1 MGIWGEGLYDDDLAL
16 DVQSIYLECLYNGLI
31 ESEAEDFIFEKFKS
45 EIQNQ
50 YEAPVF
56 WYALSDTQW
65 NMGRL
70 TKFVLEKALYYLSK
84 DLKIIKSNKRYQELL
99 NLKNKLLLQQ
109 PSKVEIKRKK
119 NFKCSWKFND
129 VYAYFLNDDF
139 ARENK
144 LNGRWILIH
153 KIGERRWYPEHIIP
167 IVRLKITLDDKL
179 PQTENDFNKL
189 EYVQTSLTKHEDR
202 FLPFDAR
209 RSRQEQIEEKS
220 KIKYEYDEYG
230 FLPEFMATLVTTSE
244 KEIPKDLVFVGNF
257 KNVIPPAKEFIPH
270 DKVSILDIKWD
281 EFEKT
286 IVRRYIGH
294 NLRKYSIYGN
304 G

>member
-31 ESEAEDFIFEKFKS
+31 QSEAEDFIFEKFKS

-153 KIGERRWYPEHIIP
+153 KIGETRWYHEHIIP
-167 IVRLKITLDDKL
+167 IVRLKITFDDKL

-202 FLPFDAR
+202 FLPFDAS